1 MTISINS
8 LLAVIQ
14 TASTAELLAFYNAH
28 RAPIKKFRDRA
39 TAEKRCAELLTTL
52 KAAAS
57 SQSNAAPAAV
67 AATTAD
73 PAPAPVTT
81 AKMKTYFGIVRD
93 HSGSMSHI
101 SRHAQKDYNNTLA
114 ATQQAARNFG
124 IETVASIVR
133 CGGGFQREVTH
144 RDVQELQPLTHYG
157 CPGHDTPLFSS
168 VRDLIDLFKTVPD
181 FNDPEV
187 TFVIMATTDGQ
198 NNAGISGETLASQ
211 MKTLMNTDRWT
222 FVFRVPKGDKRDLVR
237 LGIPEGNILEWDQ
250 TERGVAQASAA
261 NEAAVAEFYSARST
275 GVRSSKTFYSS
286 MKDVK
291 PADVK
296 AVLTDISSEVQLF
309 PVNDREE
316 GQQIRDFVEARL
328 KGGKMAKGA
337 AFYQL
342 VKTEDKIQDYKLIA
356 IRDKTTNAVYCGPAA
371 RDMLGLPHYGD
382 ARVRPGDHGNFDVFV
397 QSTSVNR
404 KVNANTQL
412 LYWAGVG
419 VAFKEGKSAV

>member
-1 MTISINS
+1 MTISITS
-8 LLAVIQ
+8 T
-14 TASTAELLAFYNAH
+14 TADIKAAKTSELLAFYNAH
-28 RAPIKKFRDRA
+28 CQPIKKFRDRA
-39 TAEKRCAELLTTL
+39 TAEQRLCALISTL
-52 KAAAS
+52 AHA
-57 SQSNAAPAAV
+57 
-67 AATTAD
+67 
-73 PAPAPVTT
+73 PAPAPTT
-81 AKMKTYFGIVRD
+81 PIADIVSQPVQAQPPARMKTYFGIVRD

-101 SRHAQKDYNNTLA
+101 AHHAKNDYNSTLA
-114 ATQQAARNFG
+114 ATQSAAKSFDIN
-124 IETVASIVR
+124 TVASIVR

-144 RDVQELQPLTHYG
+144 TDILSLSPLTHYG
-157 CPGHDTPLFSS
+157 CPGNDTPLFSS
-168 VRDLIDLFKTVPD
+168 VNDLINLFMSVPD
-181 FNDPEV
+181 YNDPEV

-198 NNAGISGETLASQ
+198 NNAGMSGSSLAAKIKQ
-211 MKTLMNTDRWT
+211 LTNTDRWT
-222 FVFRVPKGDKRDLVR
+222 FAFRVPKGDKRGLVN
-237 LGIPEGNILEWDQ
+237 LGIPEGNVLEWDQ
-250 TERGVAQASAA
+250 TARGVAQASAA
-261 NEAAVAEFYSARST
+261 NEAAVNEFYSARRSGT
-275 GVRSSKTFYSS
+275 RSSKTFYSS

-296 AVLTDISSEVQLF
+296 AVLTDISAEVLLF

-419 VAFKEGKSAV
+419 IAFKEGKSAV